1 MKRVMPCICRTA
13 AVLAV
18 LAVVALAFPV
28 APVTATPYD
37 SSLSLAPSDGTMDVI
52 CTHTT
57 CSTGNCPKWSR
68 ATRCKFSST
77 GSCSTVRC

>member
-1 MKRVMPCICRTA
+1 MRRFIPVVYRTA

-18 LAVVALAFPV
+18 LAVVALVFPI
-28 APVTATPYD
+28 APATATPYD
-37 SSLSLAPSDGTMDVI
+37 SSLTLAPSDGTMDRI

-68 ATRCKFSST
+68 STKCKIDSLGNCT
-77 GSCSTVRC
+77 TVHC